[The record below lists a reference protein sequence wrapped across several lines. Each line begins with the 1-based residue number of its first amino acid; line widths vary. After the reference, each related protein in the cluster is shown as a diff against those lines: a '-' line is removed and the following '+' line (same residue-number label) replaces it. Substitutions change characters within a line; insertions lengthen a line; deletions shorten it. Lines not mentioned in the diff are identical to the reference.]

1 MGPKLGSG
9 GATACVEVGD
19 DQVGAKNT
27 EPDGPIPRG
36 EGLLVRG
43 YEFSSSLTSQEHP
56 LAPLLLWEISDVIYH
71 FFWFILSLHL
81 LVIHAHT

>member
-1 MGPKLGSG
+1 MGSN

-19 DQVGAKNT
+19 DQEGAKNI
-27 EPDGPIPRG
+27 EPNGPTPRG

-43 YEFSSSLTSQEHP
+43 YEFPSSLTSQEHP
-56 LAPLLLWEISDVIYH
+56 PTPLLLWEISDVIYH
-71 FFWFILSLHL
+71 FFWFILFLHL